1 MAKDKLINFIS
12 ILKPSYFGGIYVR
25 IALLISTIY
34 VSYIYTDLFVPIKYL
49 AEIINLVV
57 IYLALNISF
66 TVVSLF
72 IIFIYR
78 KQNRRPQDYIDNFT
92 IGINQL
98 SSFFFRLI
106 FVLAVIDILFIDI
119 KELLMSLTIM
129 TAFIAI
135 SFREHITNFING
147 VNIMFSGKFKLREYV
162 KIGNHKGRIKDL
174 TFTHVQLLTDTK
186 DTVYVPNN
194 LVTTREVINYSKS
207 TVKNLFVD
215 VVLSKDQLQHYKEL
229 QKSIISGMSRKF
241 SDVITSKDNITIDV
255 ESIEKDTVKWK
266 VQYII
271 SRYNFELEKK
281 LKNATAEIMLDFF
294 NKKKK
299 EEKEK
304 EEAEKLEK
312 SSSAKGSGVT
322 KEKKEAAKKKAG
334 EK

>member
-1 MAKDKLINFIS
+1 MAKDKFINFIS

-25 IALLISTIY
+25 IALLIFTIY
-34 VSYIYTDLFVPIKYL
+34 VSRIYTDLFTPIKFF

-66 TVVSLF
+66 TITSLF
-72 IIFIYR
+72 IVFIYK

-106 FVLAVIDILFIDI
+106 FVLATIDILFIDI

-174 TFTHVQLLTDTK
+174 TFTHVQLLTDAK
-186 DTVYVPNN
+186 DTIYVPNN

-207 TVKNLFVD
+207 TVKNVFVEII
-215 VVLSKDQLQHYKEL
+215 LSKDQLPYYKEL
-229 QKSIISGMSRKF
+229 QKRIISGMSRKF
-241 SDVITSKDNITIDV
+241 SDVTSKENIIINA
-255 ESIEKDTVKWK
+255 ESIEKDTLKWQ
-266 VQYII
+266 VEYVI
-271 SRYNFELEKK
+271 SRYNFVLERK
-281 LKNATAEIMLDFF
+281 LKNATVEIVLDFF

-312 SSSAKGSGVT
+312 SASAKGSGVT
-322 KEKKEAAKKKAG
+322 KEEKKSDSKK
-334 EK
+334 

>member
-1 MAKDKLINFIS
+1 MAKDKLINFIN

-25 IALLISTIY
+25 IALLIFTIY
-34 VSYIYTDLFVPIKYL
+34 VSRIYTDLFTPIIFF
-49 AEIINLVV
+49 AEIINLIV

-66 TVVSLF
+66 TILSLF
-72 IIFIYR
+72 ILFIYR
-78 KQNRRPQDYIDNFT
+78 KQNRRSQDYVDNFT

-106 FVLAVIDILFIDI
+106 FVLAAIDILFIDI
-119 KELLMSLTIM
+119 KELLMSLTVA
-129 TAFIAI
+129 TAFIVIA
-135 SFREHITNFING
+135 FREYITNFING
-147 VNIMFSGKFKLREYV
+147 INIMFSGKFKMREYV

-186 DTVYVPNN
+186 DTIYVPNN
-194 LVTTREVINYSKS
+194 LITTREVINYSKS
-207 TVKNLFVD
+207 KVKNVFVD
-215 VVLSKDQLQHYKEL
+215 VVLSKDQLQYYKEL
-229 QKSIISGMSRKF
+229 QRRIISGISRKF
-241 SDVITSKDNITIDV
+241 SDVITSKDNITINV

-266 VQYII
+266 IQYVM
-271 SRYNFELEKK
+271 SKYNFELEKK

-312 SSSAKGSGVT
+312 SASAKGSGVT
-322 KEKKEAAKKKAG
+322 KEEKKAG